1 LPPLAELLDVL
12 RKRLKEL
19 EDSTTAD
26 LEEMLNDDDGSV
38 GDDKED

>member
-1 LPPLAELLDVL
+1 VELLDVS

-26 LEEMLNDDDGSV
+26 LEEMLDEDDGSV
-38 GDDKED
+38 GDDEED

>member
-1 LPPLAELLDVL
+1 LDVL

-26 LEEMLNDDDGSV
+26 PEEMLDDDDGSV
-38 GDDKED
+38 GDDEED